1 MTEQVRITGNRVYLF
16 TGWNRCSGVVE
27 LSTRRATFFFHVL
40 KLNITNDPNTNDPWS
55 FGPNGDGNGAAD
67 IPDAW
72 LVKISSE
79 GDIQKS
85 VTRA

>member
-1 MTEQVRITGNRVYLF
+1 
-16 TGWNRCSGVVE
+16 
-27 LSTRRATFFFHVL
+27 L

-72 LVKISSE
+72 LIKISSE
-79 GDIQKS
+79 GDIQKVS
-85 VTRA
+85 YKSLTFSPAAPSATFYQRVPVPIGM